1 MSEISVVDDG
11 LGKEITPQDNFVG
24 MGLPQQAQ
32 NDDQLIDLWLFNKS
46 PKTQEVYSLDVREF
60 LEYVKKPMRQV
71 ILQDLQNYYTYLEN
85 RTILKRAKNGEMVE
99 RRLEVRSRKR
109 KLAAIKS
116 LFSFGTKL
124 GYIQFDIG
132 KPIKLPMEKDDLA
145 KRILDETS
153 VVRIIYA
160 EKNLRNYLFL
170 KLSYLLG
177 ARVSEVVNLTWED
190 FIPDSEH
197 CTVILFGKGSKTR
210 NVLITLG
217 LYRELLELKKDA
229 SPTDPVFR
237 SRKGGYKLTRVQAFR
252 IVQQAAVKAGIDKN
266 VSPHWFRHA
275 HASHALQK
283 GAPMPLI
290 QRDLGHSTLAVTGRY
305 LHAKPTD
312 GSGLYLSV

>member
-1 MSEISVVDDG
+1 MNENEIVTYENGDQIISS
-11 LGKEITPQDNFVG
+11 I
-24 MGLPQQAQ
+24 PQQAS
-32 NDDQLIDLWLFNKS
+32 NDEQLIDLWLFNKS

-60 LEYVKKPMRQV
+60 LEYVQKPLKRV
-71 ILQDLQNYYTYLEN
+71 ILQDLQNYYIYLEKK
-85 RTILKRAKNGEMVE
+85 TILKRTKSGELVE
-99 RRLEVRSRKR
+99 RHLEARSRKR

-116 LFSFGTKL
+116 VFSFATKL

-132 KPIKLPMEKDDLA
+132 KPIKLPVDKDDLA

-153 VVRIIYA
+153 VIRIIYS

-170 KLSYLLG
+170 KTSYLLG
-177 ARVSEVVNLTWED
+177 ARVSEMVNLTWED
-190 FIPDSEH
+190 FIPDSEY

-217 LYRELLELKKDA
+217 LYRELLELKKDS

-237 SRKGGYKLTRVQAFR
+237 SRKKGGKMTRIQAFR
-252 IVQQAAVKAGIDKN
+252 IIQQATLKARIDKN